1 MSSLLAEVIPLAL
14 GAAISPVIFLMQL
27 TTLTGPRPIARGSA
41 LTGGAAASAH
51 RVDAL

>member
-14 GAAISPVIFLMQL
+14 GAAISPVIFLLQL
-27 TTLTGPRPIARGSA
+27 TLTDPRPIARGSA
-41 LTGGAAASAH
+41 LTGSAAASAH